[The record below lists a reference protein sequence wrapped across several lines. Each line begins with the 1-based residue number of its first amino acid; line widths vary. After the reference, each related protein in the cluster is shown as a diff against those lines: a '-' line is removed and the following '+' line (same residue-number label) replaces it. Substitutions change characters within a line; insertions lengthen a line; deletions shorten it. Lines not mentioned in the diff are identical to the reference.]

1 MSNILDLQVG
11 ENSLIAAYEAVK
23 TGRSVLSTEDLVKTY
38 NAYFSPAVPA
48 HGSGALF
55 DRFALV
61 NPAIK
66 TVVRSTTTR

>member
-23 TGRSVLSTEDLVKTY
+23 TGRSVLNADDLVGTY
-38 NAYFSPAVPA
+38 NTYFSPAVPT
-48 HGSGALF
+48 HGTGALF
-55 DRFALV
+55 DRFAVV
-61 NPAIK
+61 NPSIK